1 MKGSKADNPMRN
13 IKIEKLVLN
22 ISCGEAGDK
31 LMKA

>member
-1 MKGSKADNPMRN
+1 MKAKADNPMRDMQ
-13 IKIEKLVLN
+13 IEKLVLN